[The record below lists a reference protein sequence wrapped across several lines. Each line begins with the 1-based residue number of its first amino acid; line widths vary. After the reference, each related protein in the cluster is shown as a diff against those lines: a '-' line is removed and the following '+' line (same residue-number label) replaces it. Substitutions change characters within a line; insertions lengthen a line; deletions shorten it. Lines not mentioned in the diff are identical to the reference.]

1 MTCIDATGLS
11 FRQVNEAIAAAKDA
25 DVLLEHALG
34 QRYIGAGSAGR
45 RIRIEGVP
53 GNALGAY
60 LDGTRIEV
68 AGNAQDATGDTMNDG
83 EIVIHGSCGDAAGYA
98 MRGGRIFVRGNVGYR
113 AGIHMKAYQ
122 EKIPVLIVGGEAGS
136 FLGEYQAGGCIAVL
150 GLETRGRAPVGDFC
164 ATGMHG
170 GVLYLR
176 ADALPEDLP
185 AQVMA
190 VQAEEADLA
199 FLRPHVADF
208 CRAFSLDMA
217 HALSQS
223 TGSTSCA
230 RTRTTPT
237 TAFTRRTRDC
247 IIGKKQPP
255 FFPRWTAFRGQT
267 PSPRK
272 GGRKHEQYRQRS
284 AAIRHRQRRQ
294 VHPPGVL
301 RRLRAR

>member
-98 MRGGRIFVRGNVGYR
+98 MRGGLILVEGNVGYR

-122 EKIPVLIVGGEAGS
+122 EQVPVLVVGGEAGS
-136 FLGEYQAGGCIAVL
+136 FLGEYQAGGYLVVL
-150 GLETRGRAPVGDFC
+150 GLSTIGRAPVGRFC
-164 ATGMHG
+164 AAGMHG
-170 GVLYLR
+170 GKIFLRTEAELPFDLPSQVSAHR
-176 ADALPEDLP
+176 ADAKEL
-185 AQVMA
+185 
-190 VQAEEADLA
+190 EEI
-199 FLRPHVADF
+199 RPFVEKY
-208 CRAFSLDMA
+208 A
-217 HALSQS
+217 HAFGRNAAEILCGTFQVLI
-223 TGSTSCA
+223 
-230 RTRTTPT
+230 PN
-237 TAFTRRTRDC
+237 TANPYKSLYVTN
-247 IIGKKQPP
+247 
-255 FFPRWTAFRGQT
+255 
-267 PSPRK
+267 
-272 GGRKHEQYRQRS
+272 
-284 AAIRHRQRRQ
+284 
-294 VHPPGVL
+294 
-301 RRLRAR
+301 